1 MNKRKIILFIFF
13 TLCFTFTL
21 LPYKGVHLEA
31 SQKMGKAFKVN
42 SFFVEQDSE
51 QEGVTSGAIV
61 TVSFSVTGV
70 DKKDKLANT
79 VYYSTKKTDTDWA
92 YVKLKSTGAS
102 GEEKINVRVPNS
114 GYYYFKL
121 ISKIGK
127 KSAEKIMEL
136 PAYVSGDRYL
146 AGIEFMQDSGK
157 QPLVEGI
164 TGRYVDGKAEIS
176 WDGEDDKNYLVGF
189 YNSDTLEEISKNY
202 TKENPFVADIPEGIE
217 NVSYYVANIN
227 INGNN
232 GDFKLYDLP
241 DRNKPNAMV
250 RFPVQEISNED
261 EIPIDVLFTGNCKVD
276 ISVNGKSEASDSEA
290 SGTYTVPVSDGDVEI
305 VASVTDENGNIK
317 NYAKE
322 MIIDTVKPKV
332 VLDKVIDGAVTSD
345 SKIEVTGEC
354 SEAATLIMNGQRKD
368 VKKGSFSFTQRLAV
382 GENDI
387 KLQAIDA
394 AGNKSNVRAVITRE
408 TEHKRSMKATA
419 LVGGTFGV
427 IFLAYI
433 ITFSGW
439 IAKKRKN

>member
-1 MNKRKIILFIFF
+1 M
-13 TLCFTFTL
+13 
-21 LPYKGVHLEA
+21 EA
-31 SQKMGKAFKVN
+31 SQKTGKAFKVN

-70 DKKDKLANT
+70 DRKEKLANT

-127 KSAEKIMEL
+127 KSAEKELEL
-136 PAYVSGDRYL
+136 PVYVSGDLTML
-146 AGIEFMQDSGK
+146 AGDDKEETIKLPFVQ
-157 QPLVEGI
+157 GI
-164 TGRYVDGKAEIS
+164 TGRYVDDKAEIS
-176 WDGEDDKNYLVGF
+176 WSGVDGASYVVGF
-189 YNSDTLEEISKNY
+189 YNSDTMDKISTEYTAETTFSAEI
-202 TKENPFVADIPEGIE
+202 PAGIE
-217 NVSYYVANIN
+217 NVSYYVAMVNKY
-227 INGNN
+227 GNN

-241 DRNKPNAMV
+241 DRKTPNAMV

-276 ISVNGKSEASDSEA
+276 ISVNGKSEASESEA

-305 VASVTDENGNIK
+305 VVSVTDENGNIK

-354 SEAATLIMNGQRKD
+354 SEAVTLIMNGQRKD

-427 IFLAYI
+427 ILLAYI

-439 IAKKRKN
+439 IVKKRKN

>member
-1 MNKRKIILFIFF
+1 M
-13 TLCFTFTL
+13 
-21 LPYKGVHLEA
+21 EA
-31 SQKMGKAFKVN
+31 SQKTGKAFKVN

-70 DKKDKLANT
+70 DRKEKLANT

-127 KSAEKIMEL
+127 KSAEKELEL
-136 PAYVSGDRYL
+136 PVYVSGDLTML
-146 AGIEFMQDSGK
+146 AGDDKEETIKLPFVQ
-157 QPLVEGI
+157 GI
-164 TGRYVDGKAEIS
+164 TGRYVDDKAEIS
-176 WDGEDDKNYLVGF
+176 WSGVDGASYVVGF
-189 YNSDTLEEISKNY
+189 YNSDTMDKISTEYTAETTFSAEI
-202 TKENPFVADIPEGIE
+202 PAGIE
-217 NVSYYVANIN
+217 NVSYYVAMVNKY
-227 INGNN
+227 GNN

-241 DRNKPNAMV
+241 DRKKPNAMV

-276 ISVNGKSEASDSEA
+276 ISVNGKSEASESEA

-305 VASVTDENGNIK
+305 VVSVTDENGNIK

-354 SEAATLIMNGQRKD
+354 SEAVTLIMNGQRKD

-427 IFLAYI
+427 ILLAYI

-439 IAKKRKN
+439 IVKKRKN

>member
-1 MNKRKIILFIFF
+1 M
-13 TLCFTFTL
+13 
-21 LPYKGVHLEA
+21 EA
-31 SQKMGKAFKVN
+31 SQKTGKAFKVN

-61 TVSFSVTGV
+61 TVSFSTTGV
-70 DKKDKLANT
+70 EKKAKISHT
-79 VYYSTKKTDTDWA
+79 VYYSTAKSGRDWA
-92 YVKLKSTGAS
+92 KRRLKSTSAS
-102 GEEKINVRVPNS
+102 GEEKINVRVQSS

-121 ISKIGK
+121 VSENGK
-127 KSAEKIMEL
+127 KTAEKILEI
-136 PAYVSGDRYL
+136 PVYVSGDRYL
-146 AGIEFMQDSGK
+146 AGIEFMRDSGK
-157 QPLVEGI
+157 QPLVEGVS
-164 TGRYVDGKAEIS
+164 GRYVDDKAEIS
-176 WDGEDDKNYLVGF
+176 WDGEADKNYLVGF
-189 YNSDTLEEISKNY
+189 YNSDTMEEISRNY
-202 TKENPFVADIPEGIE
+202 TKENFFVAEIPEGIE
-217 NVSYYVANIN
+217 HVSYYVANTN

-232 GDFKLYDLP
+232 GDFKLYDMP

-276 ISVNGKSEASDSEA
+276 ISVNDSVEASDSEA
-290 SGTYTVPVSDGDVEI
+290 SGTYTVPVSDGDMEI
-305 VASVTDENGNIK
+305 VVSVTDENGNIK
-317 NYAKE
+317 NYTKE
-322 MIIDTVKPKV
+322 MVIDTVKPKV

-345 SKIEVTGEC
+345 SRIEVTGEC
-354 SEAATLIMNGQRKD
+354 SEDVTLIMNGQRKD
-368 VKKGSFSFTQRLAV
+368 VKKGSFSFTQRLAI

>member
-13 TLCFTFTL
+13 VLCFTFTL

-31 SQKMGKAFKVN
+31 SQKTGKAFKVN

-61 TVSFSVTGV
+61 TVSFSTTGV
-70 DKKDKLANT
+70 DKKSKLSHA
-79 VYYSTKKTDTDWA
+79 VYYSALKSGGSPTE
-92 YVKLKSTGAS
+92 VKLKSTDAS

-114 GYYYFKL
+114 GYYYFKI
-121 ISKIGK
+121 ISKNGK
-127 KSAEKIMEL
+127 KSAEKELEL
-136 PAYVSGDRYL
+136 PVYVSGDLTML
-146 AGIEFMQDSGK
+146 AGGDKEETIKLPFVQ
-157 QPLVEGI
+157 GI
-164 TGRYVDGKAEIS
+164 TGRYVDDKAEIS
-176 WDGEDDKNYLVGF
+176 WSGVDGASYVVGF
-189 YNSDTLEEISKNY
+189 YNSDTMDKISTEYTAETTFSAEI
-202 TKENPFVADIPEGIE
+202 PAGIE
-217 NVSYYVANIN
+217 NVSYYVAMVNKY
-227 INGNN
+227 GSN

-276 ISVNGKSEASDSEA
+276 ISVNDSVEASDSEA

-305 VASVTDENGNIK
+305 VVSVTDENGNIK

-368 VKKGSFSFTQRLAV
+368 VKKGSFSFTQRLAI

>member
-1 MNKRKIILFIFF
+1 M
-13 TLCFTFTL
+13 
-21 LPYKGVHLEA
+21 EA
-31 SQKMGKAFKVN
+31 SQKTGKAFKVN

-70 DKKDKLANT
+70 DKKEKLVNT
-79 VYYSTKKTDTDWA
+79 VYYSAKKTETDWVE
-92 YVKLKSTGAS
+92 VKLKSTGAS

-114 GYYYFKL
+114 GYYYFKFV
-121 ISKIGK
+121 SKKGK
-127 KSAEKIMEL
+127 KSTEKLMEL
-136 PAYVSGDRYL
+136 PAYVPGDRYL
-146 AGIEFMQDSGK
+146 AGIEFMRDSGK

-164 TGRYVDGKAEIS
+164 TGRYVDDKAEIS

-202 TKENPFVADIPEGIE
+202 TKENPFVAEIPEGIE

-241 DRNKPNAMV
+241 DRKKPNAMV

-276 ISVNGKSEASDSEA
+276 ISVNGKSEASASEA
-290 SGTYTVPVSDGDVEI
+290 SGSYTVPVSDGDVEI
-305 VASVTDENGNIK
+305 VVSVTDENGNIK

-387 KLQAIDA
+387 KLQAIDV